1 MAGVLSAVFHP
12 SLRCIIGGQPTHGQR
27 TANAK
32 NAYNTDYVATA

>member
-12 SLRCIIGGQPTHGQR
+12 SLGCFFGGQPTHRQP

-32 NAYNTDYVATA
+32 NAYNTDYVATL